1 MAVKALPTVPSHAPG
16 HGVAQILNTAIIGV
30 KADQLDAGD
39 FAGDTTSQLFTAPAQ
54 CFVFDVILNISEAF
68 SASTTMTIGDGD
80 DADRFFDTTSAAPTV
95 AGFKSMKQDANPGSG
110 GHVYA
115 AQDTIDLVLSGATPT
130 AGTLDVYLFYT
141 LNASTYLNV

>member
-1 MAVKALPTVPSHAPG
+1 MAVKALPTVPSHSSG

-68 SASTTMTIGDGD
+68 TASTTIEIGDGVD
-80 DADRFFDTTSAAPTV
+80 PNRFFDTTSAAATA
-95 AGFKSMKQDANPGSG
+95 AGFKSMKQDTQPGSG
-110 GHVYA
+110 GHVYT

-130 AGTLDVYLFYT
+130 AGTIDVYLFYT
-141 LNASTYLNV
+141 LQASTYLNV